1 MSRRMPDASPAV
13 VAALRAGFLRHFGAQ
28 PAAVCRAPG
37 RINLI
42 GEHTDYNAGFVM
54 PVAIDC
60 YTYAAA
66 RARTDG
72 RLRVHSSHFDE
83 TVERR
88 LAAGPRDVEPG
99 AERHWSDYPWGVAQC
114 LVTHGVA
121 LPGADLLIHGEVP
134 IGAGL
139 SSSAAL
145 EMAAA
150 LALTQS
156 AGCSLDPLTLA
167 RLCQRAENE
176 FVGSRCGI
184 MDQFTAAF
192 GREGYALCLDC
203 RSLSYRPVPLE
214 VHDLSNAAASARLVV
229 CNTMVRHHHPAGE
242 YNTRRE
248 ECERGVAVLS
258 RLMPRVQSLRDVT
271 SDDLQSARPR
281 LDDVVFHRC
290 RHVVTE
296 NARVVAAALA
306 LENRDFQRFGEL
318 MRDSH
323 SSLSQDYEVSCEE
336 LDLMVRLALGFDGV
350 YGARMTGGGFGGCTV
365 NLVREDA
372 VERFRLFMVERY
384 SEATGHRPEIYLC
397 ESADGAAEW
406 MGAPGRGQT
415 WRMIAPA

>member
-1 MSRRMPDASPAV
+1 MPDVSPAML
-13 VAALRAGFLRHFGAQ
+13 AALRAGFLRHFGDQ

-37 RINLI
+37 RVNLI

-83 TVERR
+83 TAERR
-88 LAAGPRDVEPG
+88 LATEPRDVEPG
-99 AERHWSDYPWGVAQC
+99 AERHWSDYLWGVAQC
-114 LVTHGVA
+114 LVAHGVA

-192 GREGYALCLDC
+192 GREGYALWLDC
-203 RSLSYRPVPLE
+203 RSLACRLLPLE
-214 VHDLSNAAASARLVV
+214 ADRVPDPAAASPRLVI
-229 CNTMVRHHHPAGE
+229 CNTMVRHQLAAGE

-248 ECERGVAVLS
+248 ECERGVAALS
-258 RLMPRVQSLRDVT
+258 RLMPHVQSLRDVT
-271 SDDLQSARPR
+271 PDELQGARPR
-281 LDDVVFHRC
+281 LDEVVFRRC

-296 NARVVAAALA
+296 NARVAAAAIA
-306 LENRDFQRFGEL
+306 LEDRDFPRLGEL
-318 MRDSH
+318 MRESH
-323 SSLSQDYEVSCEE
+323 SSLRQDYEVSCQE
-336 LDLMVRLALGFDGV
+336 LDLMVRLALEFDGV

-365 NLVREDA
+365 NLVPMEA
-372 VERFRLFMVERY
+372 VERFRLFMGERY
-384 SEATGHRPEIYLC
+384 SHSTGHRPEIYVC
-397 ESADGAAEW
+397 NSAEGAAW
-406 MGAPGRGQT
+406 WVGARGKGQSWQRISPG
-415 WRMIAPA
+415 